1 MINIKRKIFPNVVVI
16 FITLL
21 ISVVFAF
28 YLKEDVGGKYELA
41 TSLMNDEG
49 YENCIQAVD
58 IFTEI
63 GDYKDSLE
71 YLNRAYAYIEDYE
84 QKKSVYEEAIL
95 QYEAEEYLVAL
106 NTFAELKDFRDSKE
120 QWLKSQYAYAKILYD
135 TENYLEA
142 SKYFMEI
149 DGYNDSNAYV
159 AKAMIKSM
167 EEMKKVLYDEANDS
181 YANMEYIDA
190 LSDFEELG
198 DYENSLELAQK
209 CKKEIEKRALANT
222 LYAGIR
228 YTTAVTKEGRVLST
242 NSIDSIRENIE
253 TWDEIVSISALG
265 TIIVGLKQDGKVVTA
280 GKYNG
285 EELDVSEW
293 ENIVQIASGQQFIV
307 GLKEDGTVIGAG
319 HNGDG
324 QLDFEDWENIVAIA
338 AGWRHTVGLDKDGN
352 VHIVGYGAKRQLEE
366 IEKSKEDEET
376 WNDWTDIIAIAAGG
390 GDGSDLGN
398 GHTVGLRK
406 DGHVVAVG
414 DNKYGQCNVDEWEG
428 IKAISAGD
436 CHTVGLRENGTV
448 VAVGG
453 SGNSMPKNHKSA
465 CKVDDWEGIVSIS
478 AGTGYT
484 IGLTSEGEVLA
495 VGIDDENKRS
505 GISLWN
511 DDIMIYEEW
520 NH

>member
-1 MINIKRKIFPNVVVI
+1 MINVKRKIFPNVVVI

-41 TSLMNDEG
+41 TSLMDDES

-71 YLNRAYAYIEDYE
+71 YLNKAYAYIEDYE
-84 QKKSVYEEAIL
+84 QKKSVYEEAVS
-95 QYEAEEYLVAL
+95 QYELEEYLAAL
-106 NTFAELKDFRDSKE
+106 KTFLELKDFRDSNE
-120 QWLKSQYAYAKILYD
+120 QWLKSQYAYAKTLYD
-135 TENYLEA
+135 EGNYLEA
-142 SKYFMEI
+142 SKYFMELG
-149 DGYNDSNAYV
+149 DYNNSNAYV

-181 YANMEYIDA
+181 YANMEYINA

-198 DYENSLELAQK
+198 DYEDSLELAQK
-209 CKKEIEKRALANT
+209 CENEIQKRKLANT

-228 YTTAVTKEGRVLST
+228 YTTAVTKEGKVLST

-265 TIIVGLKQDGKVVTA
+265 TIIIGLKQDGKVVTA
-280 GKYNG
+280 GKYKG

-293 ENIVQIASGQQFIV
+293 ENIIQVASGQQFVV

-324 QLDFEDWENIVAIA
+324 QLEFGDWKNIVAIA

-352 VHIVGYGAKRQLEE
+352 IHIVGYGAERQLKE
-366 IEKSKEDEET
+366 IEKNNEDEEIR
-376 WNDWTDIIAIAAGG
+376 NDWTDIIAIAAGG
-390 GDGSDLGN
+390 GDGPDSGN

-406 DGHVVAVG
+406 DGRVVVVG
-414 DNKYGQCNVDEWEG
+414 DNKYGQCNVDGWEG

-436 CHTVGLRENGTV
+436 CHTVGLREDETV
-448 VAVGG
+448 VAAGG
-453 SGNSMPKNHKSA
+453 SGESMPKDHKSA
-465 CKVDDWEGIVSIS
+465 CKVNGWKGIVSIS